1 MSKAGSVA
9 GKVVIITGGARGIGL
24 ATATRLHRLGAKVA
38 IGDIDEATVKDS
50 GSALGLQVYGKL
62 DVTDPESFGDFL
74 DQVERQMGPIDVL
87 INNAGI
93 MPTGPIVDETDKV
106 TRRILDINVYGVV
119 LGSKLAAQRMVKRGT
134 GHVINIASLAGE
146 TPTPGLATYCGS
158 KAAVL
163 AFTDALRIEHRAK
176 GVHFSGVLPT
186 FTNTELT
193 AGTKGAKGLKNAE
206 PEDIANA
213 IVGSGRP
220 PEAARCGH
228 QGRGVG
234 GRVGEADARSRR
246 RIRRPPVRDRARL
259 PRRCRPRSTQSIR
272 KPRPRRRHL
281 TAPAYPFVPRLP
293 AELGEPVGD
302 HTLCA
307 TVHDLR
313 VCERLARPHPGHRRA
328 VTCGNALPLFTGGQV
343 AQEAA

>member
-213 IVGSGRP
+213 IVGLIGHPKRRVAVTRAAGLVVASAKLMPGPVAEFVGRRFGMEHAFLDDVDQ
-220 PEAARCGH
+220 EARKAYENRA
-228 QGRGVG
+228 RGV
-234 GRVGEADARSRR
+234 D
-246 RIRRPPVRDRARL
+246 
-259 PRRCRPRSTQSIR
+259 T
-272 KPRPRRRHL
+272 
-281 TAPAYPFVPRLP
+281 
-293 AELGEPVGD
+293 
-302 HTLCA
+302 
-307 TVHDLR
+307 
-313 VCERLARPHPGHRRA
+313 
-328 VTCGNALPLFTGGQV
+328 
-343 AQEAA
+343 

>member
-213 IVGSGRP
+213 IVGLIDHPKRRVAVTRAAGLVVASAKLMPGPVAEFVGRRFGIEHAFLDDVDQ
-220 PEAARCGH
+220 EARKAYENRA
-228 QGRGVG
+228 RGV
-234 GRVGEADARSRR
+234 D
-246 RIRRPPVRDRARL
+246 
-259 PRRCRPRSTQSIR
+259 T
-272 KPRPRRRHL
+272 
-281 TAPAYPFVPRLP
+281 
-293 AELGEPVGD
+293 
-302 HTLCA
+302 
-307 TVHDLR
+307 
-313 VCERLARPHPGHRRA
+313 
-328 VTCGNALPLFTGGQV
+328 
-343 AQEAA
+343 

>member
-176 GVHFSGVLPT
+176 GVYFSGVLPT

-213 IVGSGRP
+213 IVGLIGHPKRRVAVTRAAGLVVASAKLMPGPVAEFVGRRFGIEHAFLDDVDQ
-220 PEAARCGH
+220 EARKAYENRA
-228 QGRGVG
+228 RGV
-234 GRVGEADARSRR
+234 D
-246 RIRRPPVRDRARL
+246 
-259 PRRCRPRSTQSIR
+259 T
-272 KPRPRRRHL
+272 
-281 TAPAYPFVPRLP
+281 
-293 AELGEPVGD
+293 
-302 HTLCA
+302 
-307 TVHDLR
+307 
-313 VCERLARPHPGHRRA
+313 
-328 VTCGNALPLFTGGQV
+328 
-343 AQEAA
+343 

>member
-213 IVGSGRP
+213 IVGLIDHPKRRVAVTRAAGLVVASAKLMPGPVAEFVGRRFGMEHAFLDDVDQ
-220 PEAARCGH
+220 EARKAYENRA
-228 QGRGVG
+228 RGV
-234 GRVGEADARSRR
+234 D
-246 RIRRPPVRDRARL
+246 
-259 PRRCRPRSTQSIR
+259 T
-272 KPRPRRRHL
+272 
-281 TAPAYPFVPRLP
+281 
-293 AELGEPVGD
+293 
-302 HTLCA
+302 
-307 TVHDLR
+307 
-313 VCERLARPHPGHRRA
+313 
-328 VTCGNALPLFTGGQV
+328 
-343 AQEAA
+343 

>member
-213 IVGSGRP
+213 IVGLIGHPKRRVAVTRAAGLVVASAKLMPGPVAEFVGRRFGIEHAFLDDVDQ
-220 PEAARCGH
+220 EARKAYENRA
-228 QGRGVG
+228 RGV
-234 GRVGEADARSRR
+234 D
-246 RIRRPPVRDRARL
+246 
-259 PRRCRPRSTQSIR
+259 T
-272 KPRPRRRHL
+272 
-281 TAPAYPFVPRLP
+281 
-293 AELGEPVGD
+293 
-302 HTLCA
+302 
-307 TVHDLR
+307 
-313 VCERLARPHPGHRRA
+313 
-328 VTCGNALPLFTGGQV
+328 
-343 AQEAA
+343 